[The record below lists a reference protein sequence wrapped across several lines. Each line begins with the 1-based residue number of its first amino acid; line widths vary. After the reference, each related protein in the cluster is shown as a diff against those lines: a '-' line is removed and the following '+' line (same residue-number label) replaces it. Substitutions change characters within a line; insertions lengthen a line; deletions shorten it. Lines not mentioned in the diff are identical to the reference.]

1 MPKFKAGDTVSAI
14 AKRHKMSVQEFKKLN
29 PQIED
34 IDDIYVN
41 QEYNLSRPKTY
52 IVKKGDT
59 FSSIAPRVGMEVD
72 ELMGLNPNVDPR
84 RMQIRS
90 VLNLLAQQQQ
100 PQVQQR
106 PWPDFGGLS
115 GFNARQQ
122 QEQMMRQSMPIEED
136 RMMAAQGMKTPFVD
150 AMMLGPAMGLRGM
163 MMQGAR
169 GAADQANRYA
179 DAMRPPMQMPR
190 TMQMRR
196 DAGRYGPLEEPAI
209 SRGFMQEQFGRRPF
223 DETADMAQRIAS
235 RKSPQTLQERVQ
247 QKTEEMVGNR
257 STQRSE
263 LDSLLRPWAEKPQR
277 TGQIPGDREMSALLR
292 MRKANLSGERIDPRM
307 PGLTPTDV
315 ASYGA
320 TYGAPARF

>member
-14 AKRHKMSVQEFKKLN
+14 AKRHKMSIQEFKRLN
-29 PQIED
+29 PHIED
-34 IDDIYVN
+34 IDEIYVN

-52 IVKKGDT
+52 TVKKGDT
-59 FSSIAPRVGMEVD
+59 FSSIAPRVGMGVD

-100 PQVQQR
+100 PQAQQR

-122 QEQMMRQSMPIEED
+122 KEQMMRQSMPIEED

-169 GAADQANRYA
+169 GAADQANR
-179 DAMRPPMQMPR
+179 P
-190 TMQMRR
+190 
-196 DAGRYGPLEEPAI
+196 G
-209 SRGFMQEQFGRRPF
+209 
-223 DETADMAQRIAS
+223 
-235 RKSPQTLQERVQ
+235 QT
-247 QKTEEMVGNR
+247 
-257 STQRSE
+257 
-263 LDSLLRPWAEKPQR
+263 
-277 TGQIPGDREMSALLR
+277 
-292 MRKANLSGERIDPRM
+292 
-307 PGLTPTDV
+307 V
-315 ASYGA
+315 ASGCLIDLLQHEFGYSYRGIGCSKWGCCETIA
-320 TYGAPARF
+320 VRP